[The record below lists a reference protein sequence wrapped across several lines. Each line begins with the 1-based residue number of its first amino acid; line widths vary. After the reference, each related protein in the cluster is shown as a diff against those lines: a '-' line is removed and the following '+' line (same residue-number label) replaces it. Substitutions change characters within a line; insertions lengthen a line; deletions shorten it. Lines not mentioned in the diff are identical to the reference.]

1 MQDVLLTALVAV
13 VGYLL
18 GTIPSAGVVAWVA
31 TRGEINLREAGSG
44 NPGAINAI
52 KMLGTRWGV
61 VVLVADI
68 VKGTAAGLLG
78 LLIAGDPG
86 AYAAATAAIAG
97 HIFPVWSGF
106 RGGKGVATSAG
117 ACLAVFPAYFP
128 IDMLVAGAE
137 RAEVEARRHRDAGR
151 VPHLDRVGRDLVG
164 SGPPEPLGPRSLDR
178 AAPLRAHRLD
188 DDPVQVP
195 RRGQSDDGPLIPRAV
210 GKHVAAGMR
219 SATESSSQGS
229 GDSQS
234 WGPRFPHV
242 ASGLGLVRFGQ
253 DCRVAAG

>member
-1 MQDVLLTALVAV
+1 MQDALLTVVAAV

-18 GTIPSAGVVAWVA
+18 GTIPSAGVVAWLA
-31 TRGEINLREAGSG
+31 TRGKINLREAGSG

-68 VKGTAAGLLG
+68 AKGAAAGLLG

-128 IDMLVAGAE
+128 IDMIVAGASALRSR
-137 RAEVEARRHRDAGR
+137 RADIGTQVACVIWVASAAIWWGA
-151 VPHLDRVGRDLVG
+151 DLPNLWGPDPSIGLLLFALIG
-164 SGPPEPLGPRSLDR
+164 SAMILYKFRR
-178 AAPLRAHRLD
+178 AAR
-188 DDPVQVP
+188 
-195 RRGQSDDGPLIPRAV
+195 
-210 GKHVAAGMR
+210 VAPPQR
-219 SATESSSQGS
+219 S
-229 GDSQS
+229 GDQAH
-234 WGPRFPHV
+234 PRTP
-242 ASGLGLVRFGQ
+242 
-253 DCRVAAG
+253 

>member
-1 MQDVLLTALVAV
+1 VRDVLLTVLAAM

-18 GTIPSAGVVAWVA
+18 GTIPSAGVVAWLA
-31 TRGEINLREAGSG
+31 TRGRINLREAGSG

-68 VKGTAAGLLG
+68 AKGAAAGLLG

-128 IDMLVAGAE
+128 IDMIVAGAS
-137 RAEVEARRHRDAGR
+137 ALKSRRSELGTQVACVVWVVSALVWWLADLPNLWG
-151 VPHLDRVGRDLVG
+151 PDPSVGLFLFSVIG
-164 SGPPEPLGPRSLDR
+164 STMILYKFR
-178 AAPLRAHRLD
+178 AAA
-188 DDPVQVP
+188 
-195 RRGQSDDGPLIPRAV
+195 
-210 GKHVAAGMR
+210 
-219 SATESSSQGS
+219 
-229 GDSQS
+229 
-234 WGPRFPHV
+234 
-242 ASGLGLVRFGQ
+242 
-253 DCRVAAG
+253 RVATAR

>member
-1 MQDVLLTALVAV
+1 VRDVLLTVLAAI

-18 GTIPSAGVVAWVA
+18 GTIPSAGVVAWLA
-31 TRGEINLREAGSG
+31 TRGRINLREAGSG

-68 VKGTAAGLLG
+68 AKGAAAGLLG

-117 ACLAVFPAYFP
+117 ACLAAFPAYFP
-128 IDMLVAGAE
+128 IDMIVAGAS
-137 RAEVEARRHRDAGR
+137 ALKSRRSELGTQVACVVWVVSALVWWLADLPNLWG
-151 VPHLDRVGRDLVG
+151 PDPSVGLFLFSVIG
-164 SGPPEPLGPRSLDR
+164 STMILYKFR
-178 AAPLRAHRLD
+178 AAA
-188 DDPVQVP
+188 
-195 RRGQSDDGPLIPRAV
+195 
-210 GKHVAAGMR
+210 
-219 SATESSSQGS
+219 
-229 GDSQS
+229 
-234 WGPRFPHV
+234 
-242 ASGLGLVRFGQ
+242 
-253 DCRVAAG
+253 RVATAR

>member
-1 MQDVLLTALVAV
+1 MRDVLLTVLAAM

-18 GTIPSAGVVAWVA
+18 GTIPSAGVVAWLA
-31 TRGEINLREAGSG
+31 TRGRINLREAGSG

-68 VKGTAAGLLG
+68 AKGAAAGLLG

-117 ACLAVFPAYFP
+117 ACLAAFPAYFP
-128 IDMLVAGAE
+128 IDMIVAGAS
-137 RAEVEARRHRDAGR
+137 ALKSRRSELGTQVACVVWVVSALVWWLADLPNLWG
-151 VPHLDRVGRDLVG
+151 PDPSVGLFLFSVIG
-164 SGPPEPLGPRSLDR
+164 STMILYKFR
-178 AAPLRAHRLD
+178 AAA
-188 DDPVQVP
+188 
-195 RRGQSDDGPLIPRAV
+195 
-210 GKHVAAGMR
+210 
-219 SATESSSQGS
+219 
-229 GDSQS
+229 
-234 WGPRFPHV
+234 
-242 ASGLGLVRFGQ
+242 
-253 DCRVAAG
+253 RVATAR